1 MLECSPS
8 GELFKIYAA
17 VGGLLTA
24 DGIGGRMYQGVI
36 MSGFGGQG
44 IISAGVLL
52 AYSGMVDGKHVT
64 FFPAYG
70 AEMRGGTANCSV
82 VVSTEEVAS
91 PVVSSP
97 DSLIVM
103 NEPSLLKFEP
113 ALKANGL
120 LLINRSLVSSQ
131 PKRNDVNVVTIDA
144 NKIAEEIGTV
154 RCANMVMLGALI
166 NHTRAVSLE
175 SMIKT
180 LPKVFSRA
188 KKEMLQINEEAL
200 KKGTNF

>member
-1 MLECSPS
+1 
-8 GELFKIYAA
+8 
-17 VGGLLTA
+17 
-24 DGIGGRMYQGVI
+24 MYQGVI

-44 IISAGVLL
+44 IVSAGILL
-52 AYSGMVDGKHVT
+52 AYAGMVDGKHVT

-82 VVSTEEVAS
+82 VVSSEEVAS

-97 DSLIVM
+97 DSVIVM

-113 ALKANGL
+113 TLKPEGL
-120 LLINRSLVSSQ
+120 LLINKSLVSSQ
-131 PKRNDVNVVTIDA
+131 PKRDDVNTAIIDA

-154 RCANMVMLGALI
+154 KCANMVMLGALI
-166 NHTRAVSLE
+166 NHTQAVSLE

-180 LPKVFSRA
+180 LPKVFPRA
-188 KKEMLQINEEAL
+188 KKEMIDINVEAL
-200 KKGTNF
+200 KKGTSL

>member
-1 MLECSPS
+1 
-8 GELFKIYAA
+8 
-17 VGGLLTA
+17 
-24 DGIGGRMYQGVI
+24 MYQGMI

-44 IISAGVLL
+44 IISAGILL
-52 AYSGMVDGKHVT
+52 AYAGMVDGRHVT

-103 NEPSLLKFEP
+103 NEPSLLRFEP
-113 ALKANGL
+113 VLKANGL
-120 LLINRSLVSSQ
+120 LLINNSLVSSQ
-131 PKRNDVNVVTIDA
+131 PKRDDVTVVTIHA

-166 NHTRAVSLE
+166 NHTKAVSLE

-180 LPKVFSRA
+180 LPKVFPRA
-188 KKEMLQINEEAL
+188 KKEMLQMNEEAL
-200 KKGTNF
+200 KRGATL

>member
-1 MLECSPS
+1 
-8 GELFKIYAA
+8 
-17 VGGLLTA
+17 
-24 DGIGGRMYQGVI
+24 MYQGVI

-44 IISAGVLL
+44 IISAGILL
-52 AYSGMVDGKHVT
+52 AYSGMVEGKHVT

-91 PVVSSP
+91 PVVSNP

-103 NEPSLLKFEP
+103 NEPSLTKFEP
-113 ALKANGL
+113 ALKPNGL
-120 LLINRSLVSSQ
+120 LLINSSLIASS
-131 PKRNDVNVVTIDA
+131 PKRNDVHAVNIDA

-166 NHTRAVSLE
+166 NYTNAVSLE
-175 SMIKT
+175 SMINT
-180 LPKVFSRA
+180 LPKVFTRA
-188 KKEMLQINEEAL
+188 KKEILNMNVEAL
-200 KKGTNF
+200 KRGGQL

>member
-1 MLECSPS
+1 
-8 GELFKIYAA
+8 
-17 VGGLLTA
+17 
-24 DGIGGRMYQGVI
+24 MYQGVI

-82 VVSTEEVAS
+82 VVSSEEVAS

-97 DSLIVM
+97 DSIIVM

-113 ALKANGL
+113 TLKINGL
-120 LLINRSLVSSQ
+120 LLVNSSLVSSK
-131 PKRNDVNVVTIDA
+131 PKRSDIQIVTIDA

-154 RCANMVMLGALI
+154 KCANMVMLGALI
-166 NHTRAVSLE
+166 NHTQAVSLG
-175 SMIKT
+175 SVIKT
-180 LPKVFSRA
+180 LTKVFPRA
-188 KKEMLQINEEAL
+188 KKEMLEINENAL
-200 KKGTNF
+200 NRGKTF

>member
-1 MLECSPS
+1 M
-8 GELFKIYAA
+8 
-17 VGGLLTA
+17 
-24 DGIGGRMYQGVI
+24 MYQGVI

-44 IISAGVLL
+44 IISAGILL

-82 VVSTEEVAS
+82 VVSSEEVAS
-91 PVVSSP
+91 PVVSTP

-113 ALKANGL
+113 ALRPDGL
-120 LLINRSLVSSQ
+120 LLINKSLASSQ
-131 PKRNDVNVVTIDA
+131 PKRTDVNAITIDA

-154 RCANMVMLGALI
+154 KCANMVMLGALI
-166 NHTRAVSLE
+166 NQTQAVSLE
-175 SMIKT
+175 SIIKT
-180 LPKVFSRA
+180 MPKVFPRA
-188 KKEMLQINEEAL
+188 KKEMLEMNEQAL
-200 KKGTNF
+200 RKGSAL